1 MFNWLGN
8 LFPYSDLHSLNLD
21 WILSKM
27 KETAAQAAK
36 AIADSANALAQVI
49 EAKTAAQNAQTAA
62 QNAQTAANNA
72 QTSANSAA
80 DSAENAVN
88 VAQQAKSAAQT
99 AQNTANTAQSAAQT
113 AQSAAQTA
121 QNTAN
126 TAQSA
131 AQTAQNTANTAQSAA
146 QTAKAAADDALSK
159 FPVKTVDIADFAV
172 ESKQIGSE
180 AVGTAKIEFGAVTTD
195 KIKDGAVTNKKMSSA
210 DFYVGIGS
218 YSINKRATSTEI
230 AAGQAFFS
238 FPRIETMA
246 VIFVVYAGSDY
257 KVGDTTHHLFMYSN
271 PFIINTV
278 STKSVVDITLG
289 DYNTLTGENTE
300 YKGTLTISV
309 SASRVVTGEI
319 AFTEALPFSDDI
331 AIPYGI
337 SGLSARPIL

>member
-49 EAKTAAQNAQTAA
+49 EAKIAAQNAQTAA

-72 QTSANSAA
+72 QTAA
-80 DSAENAVN
+80 DNAATSAENAVT
-88 VAQQAKSAAQT
+88 VAQAAKSAAQT
-99 AQNTANTAQSAAQT
+99 AQNTANTAQT
-113 AQSAAQTA
+113 AAQTA

-146 QTAKAAADDALSK
+146 QNAQTAAENALSK
-159 FPVKTVDIADFAV
+159 FPVKRADIADNAIG
-172 ESKQIGSE
+172 SKQIEKE
-180 AVGTAKIEFGAVTTD
+180 AVGTEKITFGAVTTD
-195 KIKDGAVTNKKMSSA
+195 KIKDGAVTNRKMSAA

-218 YSINKRATSTEI
+218 FAINKNATSTEI
-230 AAGQAFFS
+230 AAGQAVFDFGR
-238 FPRIETMA
+238 FDTQA
-246 VIFVVYAGSDY
+246 VIFVAYAGGDY
-257 KVGDTTHHLFMYSN
+257 NDGDTPHHLFMYSD
-271 PFIINTV
+271 PFIINTLA
-278 STKSVVDITLG
+278 TKRVIDITLE
-289 DYNTLTGENTE
+289 DFNNQTGEHTE

-309 SASRVVTGEI
+309 STSTPRRVTGTI
-319 AFTEALPFSDDI
+319 AFAETLPFSDAI

-337 SGLSARPIL
+337 SGLSARPKL